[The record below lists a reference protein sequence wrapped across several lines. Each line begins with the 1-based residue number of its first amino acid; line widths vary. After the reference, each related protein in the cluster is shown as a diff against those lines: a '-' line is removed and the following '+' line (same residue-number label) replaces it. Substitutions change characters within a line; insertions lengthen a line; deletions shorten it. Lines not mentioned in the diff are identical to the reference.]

1 MGLENLLRCGLLGFV
16 CLSITANAENTENTE
31 TAAQRL
37 HLLLKPI
44 NSLSADFTQQIIGQ
58 DNNQL
63 QRLTG
68 NLSLKK
74 PNQLRWNVVSPM
86 PQLVMSDG
94 KLVWLY
100 DPDLEQVVIQS
111 FSDDFMSNPISILLG
126 DLDQLNRDFTVS
138 LISNDRFSL
147 KPKQKNSLFVT
158 IQLRFIDSVL
168 NRIDYQDNFGQNTQL
183 TLSQVKLNPQF
194 AKTAFVFDIPQAVDI
209 INHAR

>member
-1 MGLENLLRCGLLGFV
+1 MGLKNLLRCGLLVFV
-16 CLSITANAENTENTE
+16 CLSITANAE

-37 HLLLKPI
+37 HLLLKPM
-44 NSLSADFTQQIIGQ
+44 NSLSADFTQKIMGQ

-74 PNQLRWNVVSPM
+74 PNQLRWNVLAPM
-86 PQLVMSDG
+86 PQLVICDG

-111 FSDDFMSNPISILLG
+111 FSDDFMANPISILLG

-138 LISNDRFSL
+138 LISDDRFSL
-147 KPKQKNSLFVT
+147 KPKQKNSLFMA

-168 NRIDYQDNFGQNTQL
+168 SRIDYQDNFGQNTQL

-194 AKTAFVFDIPQAVDI
+194 SKTAFVFDIPQAVDI
-209 INHAR
+209 INPAR

>member
-1 MGLENLLRCGLLGFV
+1 MGLKNLLRCGLLVFA
-16 CLSITANAENTENTE
+16 CLSITANAE

-37 HLLLKPI
+37 YLLLKPM
-44 NSLSADFTQQIIGQ
+44 NSLSADFTQKIMGQ
-58 DNNQL
+58 NNNQL

-74 PNQLRWNVVSPM
+74 PNQLRWNVLAPM
-86 PQLVMSDG
+86 PQLVISDG

-111 FSDDFMSNPISILLG
+111 FSDDFMANPISILLG

-138 LISNDRFSL
+138 LISDDRFSL
-147 KPKQKNSLFVT
+147 KPKQKNSLFVA
-158 IQLRFIDSVL
+158 IQLSFIDSVL
-168 NRIDYQDNFGQNTQL
+168 SRIDYQDNFGQKTQL

-194 AKTAFVFDIPQAVDI
+194 SKTAFVFNIPQAVDI

>member
-1 MGLENLLRCGLLGFV
+1 MGLKNLLRCGLLVFV
-16 CLSITANAENTENTE
+16 CLSINANAENAE

-44 NSLSADFTQQIIGQ
+44 NTLSADFTQQIMGQ

-86 PQLVMSDG
+86 PQLVISDG

-111 FSDDFMSNPISILLG
+111 FSDDFMANPISILLG

-147 KPKQKNSLFVT
+147 KPKQKNSLFVA

-183 TLSQVKLNPQF
+183 TLSQVRLNPQF
-194 AKTAFVFDIPQAVDI
+194 PKTAFVFDIPQAVDI

>member
-1 MGLENLLRCGLLGFV
+1 MGLKNLLRCGLLVFV
-16 CLSITANAENTENTE
+16 CLSINANAENTE

-44 NSLSADFTQQIIGQ
+44 NSLSADFTQQIMGQ

-74 PNQLRWNVVSPM
+74 PNQLRWNVVFPM
-86 PQLVMSDG
+86 PQLVISDG

-111 FSDDFMSNPISILLG
+111 FSDDFMANPISILLG

-147 KPKQKNSLFVT
+147 KPRQKNSLFVA

-194 AKTAFVFDIPQAVDI
+194 PKTAFVFDIPQAVDI

>member
-1 MGLENLLRCGLLGFV
+1 MGLKNLLRCGLLVLV
-16 CLSITANAENTENTE
+16 CLSINANAENTE

-44 NSLSADFTQQIIGQ
+44 NSLSADFTQQIMGQ

-74 PNQLRWNVVSPM
+74 PNQLRWNVLAPM
-86 PQLVMSDG
+86 PQLVISDG

-111 FSDDFMSNPISILLG
+111 FSDDFMANPISILLG

-138 LISNDRFSL
+138 LISDDRFSL
-147 KPKQKNSLFVT
+147 KPKQKNSLFVA
-158 IQLRFIDSVL
+158 IQLSFIDSVL
-168 NRIDYQDNFGQNTQL
+168 SRIDYQDNFGQKTQL

-194 AKTAFVFDIPQAVDI
+194 PKTAFVFNIPQAVDI

>member
-1 MGLENLLRCGLLGFV
+1 MGLKNLLRWGLLVFV
-16 CLSITANAENTENTE
+16 CLTINANAE

-37 HLLLKPI
+37 HLLLKPM
-44 NSLSADFTQQIIGQ
+44 NSLSADFTQQIMGQ

-74 PNQLRWNVVSPM
+74 PNQLRWNVVSSM
-86 PQLVMSDG
+86 PQLVISDG

-111 FSDDFMSNPISILLG
+111 FSDDFMANPISILLG

-138 LISNDRFSL
+138 MISDDRFSL
-147 KPKQKNSLFVT
+147 KPKQKNSLFVA
-158 IQLRFIDSVL
+158 IQLSFIDSVL
-168 NRIDYQDNFGQNTQL
+168 SRIDYQDNFGQKNQL

-194 AKTAFVFDIPQAVDI
+194 SKTTFVFNIPQAVDI

>member
-1 MGLENLLRCGLLGFV
+1 LVFV
-16 CLSITANAENTENTE
+16 CLSINANAENTE

-44 NSLSADFTQQIIGQ
+44 NSLSADFTQQIMGQ

-86 PQLVMSDG
+86 PQLVISDG

-111 FSDDFMSNPISILLG
+111 FSDDFMANPISILLG

-147 KPKQKNSLFVT
+147 KPRQKNSLFVA

-194 AKTAFVFDIPQAVDI
+194 PKTAFVFDIPQAVDI

>member
-1 MGLENLLRCGLLGFV
+1 LVFV
-16 CLSITANAENTENTE
+16 CLSINANAENTE

-44 NSLSADFTQQIIGQ
+44 NSLSADFTQQIMGQ
-58 DNNQL
+58 DNKQL

-86 PQLVMSDG
+86 PQLVISDG

-100 DPDLEQVVIQS
+100 EPDLEQVVIQS
-111 FSDDFMSNPISILLG
+111 FSDDFMANPISILLG

-138 LISNDRFSL
+138 LISDDRFSL
-147 KPKQKNSLFVT
+147 KPKQKNSLFVA
-158 IQLRFIDSVL
+158 IQLRFMDSVL
-168 NRIDYQDNFGQNTQL
+168 SHIEYQDSFGQNTQL
-183 TLSQVKLNPQF
+183 TLSQVKLNPQI
-194 AKTAFVFDIPQAVDI
+194 AKNTSVFDIPQAVDI

>member
-1 MGLENLLRCGLLGFV
+1 M
-16 CLSITANAENTENTE
+16 
-31 TAAQRL
+31 
-37 HLLLKPI
+37 
-44 NSLSADFTQQIIGQ
+44 NSLSADFTQKIMGQ

-74 PNQLRWNVVSPM
+74 PNQLHWNVLAPM
-86 PQLVMSDG
+86 PQLVISDG

-111 FSDDFMSNPISILLG
+111 FSDDFMANPISILLG

-138 LISNDRFSL
+138 LISDDRFSL
-147 KPKQKNSLFVT
+147 KPKQKNSLFMA

-168 NRIDYQDNFGQNTQL
+168 SRIDYQDNFGQNTQL
-183 TLSQVKLNPQF
+183 TLSKVKLNPQF
-194 AKTAFVFDIPQAVDI
+194 SKTAFVFDIPQAVDI

>member
-1 MGLENLLRCGLLGFV
+1 MGLKNLLRCGLLVIV
-16 CLSITANAENTENTE
+16 CLSITANAE

-37 HLLLKPI
+37 HLLLQPM
-44 NSLSADFTQQIIGQ
+44 NSLSADFTQQIMGQ
-58 DNNQL
+58 NNNQL

-74 PNQLRWNVVSPM
+74 PNQLRWNVLAPM
-86 PQLVMSDG
+86 PQLVVSDG
-94 KLVWLY
+94 QLVWLY

-111 FSDDFMSNPISILLG
+111 FSDDFTANPISILLG

-138 LISNDRFSL
+138 LVSDDRFSL
-147 KPKQKNSLFVT
+147 KPKQKNSLFVA

-168 NRIDYQDNFGQNTQL
+168 SRIDYQDNFGQNTQL

-194 AKTAFVFDIPQAVDI
+194 SKTAFVFDIPQAVDI

>member
-1 MGLENLLRCGLLGFV
+1 MGLKNLLRCGLLVIV
-16 CLSITANAENTENTE
+16 CLSITANAE

-37 HLLLKPI
+37 HLLLKPM
-44 NSLSADFTQQIIGQ
+44 NSLSADFTQQIMGQ
-58 DNNQL
+58 NNNQL

-74 PNQLRWNVVSPM
+74 PNKLRWNVLAPM
-86 PQLVMSDG
+86 PQLVVSDG
-94 KLVWLY
+94 QLVWLY

-111 FSDDFMSNPISILLG
+111 FSDDFMANPISILLG

-138 LISNDRFSL
+138 LVSDDRFSL
-147 KPKQKNSLFVT
+147 KPKQKNSLFVV

-168 NRIDYQDNFGQNTQL
+168 SRIDYQDNFGQNTQL

-194 AKTAFVFDIPQAVDI
+194 SKTAFVFDIPQAVDI

>member
-1 MGLENLLRCGLLGFV
+1 LVFV
-16 CLSITANAENTENTE
+16 CLSINANAENTE

-44 NSLSADFTQQIIGQ
+44 NSLSADFTQQIMGQ
-58 DNNQL
+58 DNKQL

-86 PQLVMSDG
+86 PQLVISDG

-111 FSDDFMSNPISILLG
+111 FSDDFMANPISILLG

-147 KPKQKNSLFVT
+147 KPKQKNSLFVA

-194 AKTAFVFDIPQAVDI
+194 SKTPFVFDIPQAVDI

>member
-1 MGLENLLRCGLLGFV
+1 MGLRNLLRSGLLFFV
-16 CLSITANAENTENTE
+16 CLSITANAENAENAE

-37 HLLLKPI
+37 HLLLKPM
-44 NSLSADFTQQIIGQ
+44 NSLSADFTQQIMGL
-58 DNNQL
+58 DNNHL

-111 FSDDFMSNPISILLG
+111 FSDDFMANPMRILLG
-126 DLDQLNRDFTVS
+126 NIDQLNNDFNVIRS
-138 LISNDRFSL
+138 DDNSFSL
-147 KPKQKNSLFVT
+147 SPKQKNSLFLA
-158 IQLRFIDSVL
+158 IHLRFTDSVL
-168 NRIDYQDNFGQNTQL
+168 SHIDYQDNFGQSAQL
-183 TLSQVKLNPQF
+183 SLTQVKLNPPL
-194 AKTAFVFDIPQAVDI
+194 AKPAFVFDIPQDVDI

>member
-1 MGLENLLRCGLLGFV
+1 LGFV

-86 PQLVMSDG
+86 PQLVISDG

-111 FSDDFMSNPISILLG
+111 FSDDFMANPISILLG

>member
-1 MGLENLLRCGLLGFV
+1 MRSGLLFFV
-16 CLSITANAENTENTE
+16 CLSITANAENAE

-44 NSLSADFTQQIIGQ
+44 NSLSADFTQQIMGQ
-58 DNNQL
+58 DNKQL

-74 PNQLRWNVVSPM
+74 PNQLRWNVLAPM
-86 PQLVMSDG
+86 PQLVISDG

-111 FSDDFMSNPISILLG
+111 FSDDFMANPISILLG

-138 LISNDRFSL
+138 LISDDRFSL
-147 KPKQKNSLFVT
+147 KPKQKNSLFVA
-158 IQLRFIDSVL
+158 IQLRFMDSVL
-168 NRIDYQDNFGQNTQL
+168 SHIEYQDSFGQNTQL
-183 TLSQVKLNPQF
+183 TLSQVKLNPQL
-194 AKTAFVFDIPQAVDI
+194 AKNTFVFDIPQAVDI

>member
-1 MGLENLLRCGLLGFV
+1 MGLKNLLRCGLLVFV
-16 CLSITANAENTENTE
+16 CLSINANAENAE

-74 PNQLRWNVVSPM
+74 PNQLRWNVVSPI
-86 PQLVMSDG
+86 PQLVISDG

-111 FSDDFMSNPISILLG
+111 FSDDFMANPISILLG

-147 KPKQKNSLFVT
+147 KPKQKNSLFAA

-194 AKTAFVFDIPQAVDI
+194 SKTPFVFDIPQAVDI